1 MDAKET
7 LARIASAQQNVNNP
21 ERWVSVVAGTAI
33 TAYGLARRSL
43 SGLAVASLGGAL
55 LWRGAT
61 GCCPVYE
68 ALGVSTYREDE
79 EDRNVSVPYGRGIRV
94 EKTTTVGTTPEQLY
108 AFWHNFENLPRFMH
122 HLQSVKVH
130 DSKRSHWVVNGP
142 AGIDAEWDAE
152 IINDVPN
159 ELIGWRSVD
168 GANVNNAG
176 SVHFTPVPHG
186 TEVKVV
192 LRYDPPGGALGAAFA
207 KLFGEDPDRQVQE
220 DLRRFKMLVETGELA
235 TTEGQPAGAGR

>member
-7 LARIASAQQNVNNP
+7 LSRLVSADQNVSNP
-21 ERWVSVVAGTAI
+21 ERWVSVVAGATIAG
-33 TAYGLARRSL
+33 YGLARRSV
-43 SGLAVASLGGAL
+43 SGFALASLGGAL

-61 GCCPVYE
+61 GNCPIYG
-68 ALGVSTYREDE
+68 ALGISTHRDDE
-79 EDRNVSVPYGRGIRV
+79 RDSNVSVPYGRGIRV
-94 EKTTTVGTTPEQLY
+94 EKTVTVGSSPDQLY

-130 DSKRSHWVVNGP
+130 DATRSHWVVNGP

-159 ELIGWRSVD
+159 ELIGWRSVN
-168 GANVNNAG
+168 GSNVDNAG
-176 SVHFTPVPHG
+176 SVHFTPTAHG

-207 KLFGEDPDRQVQE
+207 KLFGEDPGHQVQE
-220 DLRRFKMLVETGELA
+220 DLRRFKMLIETGELA
-235 TTEGQPAGAGR
+235 SVEGQPSGAHR